1 MRLWDVVYRID
12 VYGLMKFYDA
22 LGLEP
27 KLALDPDDLKKRF
40 YDRSRQWHPDRF
52 SRASS
57 EEKQKSEEMTSML
70 NDAFRTLRDP
80 VSRAEYFLRE
90 SGLELAKDAP
100 PELLEEMFELNMA
113 LEELRGGDE
122 SARTQLIAAR
132 LRFAEMLDQAD
143 ASLGESFVHYDQTRD
158 RADLDQIRATLNRR
172 KYVSNLASHV
182 EREWDVEP
190 AN

>member
-1 MRLWDVVYRID
+1 
-12 VYGLMKFYDA
+12 MKFYEA

-27 KLALDPDDLKKRF
+27 KLALDPDDLKTRF

-57 EEKQKSEEMTSML
+57 EEKLRSEEMTAVL

-80 VSRAEYFLRE
+80 VARAEYFLRE
-90 SGLELAKDAP
+90 SGLELSKDAP
-100 PELLEEMFELNMA
+100 PELLEEVFELNMA

-122 SARTQLIAAR
+122 SARTQLMAAQE
-132 LRFAEMLDQAD
+132 RFTGMLGDAD
-143 ASLGESFVHYDQTRD
+143 ASLSGLFARYDEKPDQ
-158 RADLDQIRATLNRR
+158 ALLDQIRAVLNRR
-172 KYVSNLASHV
+172 KYVSNLV
-182 EREWDVEP
+182 RDVSATLEKDLNVHS